1 MADQNNKPEEKDD
14 IMDRI
19 AQMQMDQI
27 LLEKAFNN
35 SYLILSGQI
44 TFDELISKNFK
55 RQESMIMAFDPD
67 NGPSEDELQNMID
80 HYIDEENYER
90 CAKLQVILDKT
101 YPTINE

>member
-1 MADQNNKPEEKDD
+1 MADQNDKPEEKDD

-55 RQESMIMAFDPD
+55 RQESMIMAFDP
-67 NGPSEDELQNMID
+67 II
-80 HYIDEENYER
+80 Y
-90 CAKLQVILDKT
+90 T
-101 YPTINE
+101 

>member
-1 MADQNNKPEEKDD
+1 
-14 IMDRI
+14 
-19 AQMQMDQI
+19 
-27 LLEKAFNN
+27 
-35 SYLILSGQI
+35 
-44 TFDELISKNFK
+44 
-55 RQESMIMAFDPD
+55 MIMAFDPD